1 MRMQQQGASQAPG
14 SKLKQLVK
22 YAIVKEIFISGALT
36 KSELAQVVARQGKR
50 NAQILKQVKS
60 IQDLSSLTDEA
71 CDELTLEHILVSVGQ
86 KDKQDEAIYQK
97 QGVEENKLTGVKK
110 KRESKKQRKE
120 NEKIAAQLSIEQEQR
135 EDEEEDTVE
144 TPL

>member
-1 MRMQQQGASQAPG
+1 MRMQQQEASQAPS

-97 QGVEENKLTGVKK
+97 QGVEENALTGAKK

-144 TPL
+144 SPL

>member
-86 KDKQDEAIYQK
+86 KDKQDEAMYQK

-135 EDEEEDTVE
+135 EDEEEDTIE
-144 TPL
+144 SPL

>member
-22 YAIVKEIFISGALT
+22 YAIVKEIYISGALT

-86 KDKQDEAIYQK
+86 KDKQDEAMYQK
-97 QGVEENKLTGVKK
+97 QGVEENKLTGAKK

-144 TPL
+144 SPL

>member
-1 MRMQQQGASQAPG
+1 MRMQQQGASQAPS

-97 QGVEENKLTGVKK
+97 QGVEENALTGAKK

-120 NEKIAAQLSIEQEQR
+120 NEKIAAQLSVEQEQR

-144 TPL
+144 SPL

>member
-120 NEKIAAQLSIEQEQR
+120 NEKIAAQLSVEQEQR
-135 EDEEEDTVE
+135 EDEEEDTLE
-144 TPL
+144 SPL